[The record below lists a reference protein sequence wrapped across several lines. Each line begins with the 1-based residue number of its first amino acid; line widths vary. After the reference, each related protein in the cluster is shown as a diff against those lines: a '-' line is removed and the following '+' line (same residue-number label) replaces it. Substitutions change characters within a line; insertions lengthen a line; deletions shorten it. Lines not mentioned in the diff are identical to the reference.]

1 MRLIDCIREEM
12 KNAGYDWYF
21 TKDSDPHMSEYVNDY
36 YKFRSIISGF
46 TGSNGTLA
54 VGIDKAYLF
63 TDGRYF
69 IQAEKELEGSGI
81 ELMKLS
87 TPGYPTIKEFINKL
101 IKEGLTVACPSDIFS
116 YKEILDYG
124 FNALDNDNSVF
135 LNAYYRFKGE
145 EYPEAKIDDSVEFL
159 SVELTGESTEKKIE
173 KIRKHLIDNEI
184 FYYMSASLDSNM
196 WLLNIRGN
204 AIKYNPMAFSF
215 VIVTPRDVSV
225 FVYDNEG
232 KNRDLVAGKD
242 TRIHLSSGFEETS
255 SLFRNQKINCFLYN
269 NFEKFLANLPGSRR
283 ACFAFDKM
291 PAKFAKIL
299 EGKNYQLI
307 NSDCN
312 VSRLQSIKN
321 DVEINNLREAY
332 RKDNK
337 VVCEF
342 QNWVKAND
350 VTSMN
355 EFDLMKRLD
364 SMRLYNSDCRDLSF
378 DTISASGP
386 NAAMMHYESKENDCS
401 MILNDNLYLFDSG
414 GQWIGGTTD
423 ITRTVAI
430 GTPTYEMKHDY
441 TRVARGMLALM
452 NAVFIEGCSGLNLDV
467 LAREPMWE
475 EGDDYKCGTGH
486 GVGYMLS
493 VHEGP
498 HAIRWMQKPV
508 GREAIL
514 RPGMLVSDEP
524 GIYKEGKYG
533 IRIENILLVREKC
546 ETPDGRFLCFE
557 CLTYVPL
564 DENLLLRE
572 EMSDREIMW
581 LDHYQNACNSINS
594 QL

>member
-1 MRLIDCIREEM
+1 MKLIDCIREEM
-12 KNAGYDWYF
+12 KIAGYDWYF
-21 TKDSDPHMSEYVNDY
+21 TKDCDPYMSEYVNDY

-54 VGIDKAYLF
+54 VGLEKAYLF

-69 IQAEKELEGSGI
+69 IQAEKELAGTEI

-87 TPGYPTIKEFINKL
+87 TPGYPSIKEFANKL
-101 IKEGLTVACPSDIFS
+101 IKEGLTVACPSEIFS
-116 YKEILDYG
+116 YKETLDYG

-135 LNAYYRFKGE
+135 LNAYCRFKGE
-145 EYPEAKIDDSVEFL
+145 EYPVPQIDDTVEFL
-159 SVELTGESTEKKIE
+159 SEELTGERTEKRIE
-173 KIRKHLIDNEI
+173 KIRKYLIDNDI
-184 FYYMSASLDSNM
+184 FYYFSASLDSNM

-215 VIVTPRDVSV
+215 VMVTPRDAAL
-225 FVYDNEG
+225 FILDNGG
-232 KNRDLVAGKD
+232 KYRKESIINDS
-242 TRIHLSSGFEETS
+242 RIHLSSGFKETED
-255 SLFRNQKINCFLYN
+255 LFKKQRINCFSYN
-269 NFEKFLANLPGSRR
+269 IFERFLKNLPGSRR
-283 ACFAFDKM
+283 ACFAFEKM
-291 PAKFAKIL
+291 PAKFARIL
-299 EGKNYQLI
+299 ENKNYQLI

-312 VSRLQSIKN
+312 VSHLQAIKN
-321 DVEINNLREAY
+321 ENEIKNLREAY
-332 RKDNK
+332 KKDNK
-337 VVCEF
+337 VVSEF
-342 QNWVKAND
+342 QKWVKEND
-350 VTSMN
+350 ISGMT
-355 EFDLMKRLD
+355 EYDLMKRLD
-364 SMRLYNSDCRDLSF
+364 SMRLYNSDCMDLSF

-401 MILNDNLYLFDSG
+401 MILKDNLYLFDSG

-423 ITRTVAI
+423 ITRTVAV

-452 NAVFIEGCSGLNLDV
+452 NAIFIEGCSGLNLDV

-508 GREAIL
+508 GREAVL
-514 RPGMLVSDEP
+514 KPGMLVSDEP

-546 ETPDGRFLCFE
+546 ETQDGKFLCFE

-581 LDHYQNACNSINS
+581 LDHYQNACNAQNNQS
-594 QL
+594 

>member
-12 KNAGYDWYF
+12 KEAGYDWYF

-54 VGIDKAYLF
+54 IGPHKAYLF

-69 IQAEKELEGSGI
+69 IQAEKELAGTGI

-87 TPGYPTIKEFINKL
+87 TPGYPSIKEFANNL
-101 IKEGLTVACPSDIFS
+101 IKEGLTVACPSEIFS

-135 LNAYYRFKGE
+135 LSAYFKYKGE
-145 EYPEAKIDDSVEFL
+145 EYPKQRIDDTLEFL
-159 SVELTGESTEKKIE
+159 SEELTGESAEKKIE
-173 KIRKHLIDNEI
+173 KVKKYLIDNDI
-184 FYYMSASLDSNM
+184 FYYFSASLDNNM

-204 AIKYNPMAFSF
+204 AIRYNPMAFSF
-215 VIVTPRDVSV
+215 ICITPREASV
-225 FVYDNEG
+225 FIYDSKGEYRENTNNNDSRIILSSSSEETIVLFR
-232 KNRDLVAGKD
+232 KQ
-242 TRIHLSSGFEETS
+242 RIHCYLYTS
-255 SLFRNQKINCFLYN
+255 
-269 NFEKFLANLPGSRR
+269 FEKFLSNLPGSRK

-291 PAKFAKIL
+291 PAKFAEIL
-299 EGKNYQLI
+299 NNKNYTLI

-312 VSRLQSIKN
+312 VSRLQAIKN
-321 DVEINNLREAY
+321 DIEINNLREAFK
-332 RKDNK
+332 KDSK
-337 VVCEF
+337 VVYEF
-342 QNWVKAND
+342 QKWVKEND
-350 VTSMN
+350 VT
-355 EFDLMKRLD
+355 EYTEYDLMKRLD
-364 SMRLYNSDCRDLSF
+364 SMRLINSECRDLSF

-401 MILNDNLYLFDSG
+401 LILKDNLYLFDSG

-498 HAIRWMQKPV
+498 HAVRWMQKPA
-508 GREAIL
+508 GREAVF

-546 ETPDGRFLCFE
+546 QTADGRFLCFE

-564 DENLLLRE
+564 DEDLLLRE

-581 LDHYQNACNSINS
+581 LDQYQNTCNS
-594 QL
+594 LYR

>member
-159 SVELTGESTEKKIE
+159 SDELTGENTEKKIE
-173 KIRKHLIDNEI
+173 KIRKYLIDNEI

-225 FVYDNEG
+225 FIYDNDG

-299 EGKNYQLI
+299 ESKNYQLI

-312 VSRLQSIKN
+312 VSRLQAIKS

-355 EFDLMKRLD
+355 EYELMKRLD

-467 LAREPMWE
+467 LARVPMWE

>member
-12 KNAGYDWYF
+12 KNAGYDWYL

-54 VGIDKAYLF
+54 IGQDKAYLF

-87 TPGYPTIKEFINKL
+87 TPGFPTIKEFTGRL
-101 IKEGLTVACPSDIFS
+101 IKEDLTVACPSEIFS

-135 LNAYYRFKGE
+135 LNAYYKYKGE
-145 EYPEAKIDDSVEFL
+145 DYLKPRIDDSVVFL
-159 SVELTGESTEKKIE
+159 SEELTGESTGKKIE
-173 KIRKHLIDNEI
+173 KVRKYLIDNDI
-184 FYYMSASLDSNM
+184 FYYLSASLDSNM
-196 WLLNIRGN
+196 WLLNMRGN

-215 VIVTPRDVSV
+215 VMVTPRDAAV
-225 FVYDNEG
+225 FIFDNKG
-232 KNRDLVAGKD
+232 AFRNDYMVPDDKRM
-242 TRIHLSSGFEETS
+242 HLSTGFDETYEN
-255 SLFRNQKINCFLYN
+255 LKKDHIHCFLYDS
-269 NFEKFLANLPGSRR
+269 FEKFLANLPSSRK

-291 PAKFAKIL
+291 PAKFARIL
-299 EGKNYQLI
+299 ENKNYHLI
-307 NSDCN
+307 NSDCGVN
-312 VSRLQSIKN
+312 RLQAVKN
-321 DVEINNLREAY
+321 ETEINNLREAY

-337 VVCEF
+337 IVCEF
-342 QNWVKAND
+342 QKWIKEND
-350 VTSMN
+350 VTSSN

-364 SMRLYNSDCRDLSF
+364 SMRLYNRDCLDLSF

-401 MILNDNLYLFDSG
+401 VILKDNLYLFDSG

-441 TRVARGMLALM
+441 TKVARGMLALM
-452 NAVFIEGCSGLNLDV
+452 NAVFIEGCSGLNLDI

-508 GREAIL
+508 GREAVL

-546 ETPDGRFLCFE
+546 ETSDGRFLCFE

-572 EMSDREIMW
+572 EMSDKEIMW
-581 LDHYQNACNSINS
+581 LDHYQNECYVQNGR
-594 QL
+594 

>member
-1 MRLIDCIREEM
+1 MRIIDCIREEM
-12 KNAGYDWYF
+12 KTAGYDWYF

-87 TPGYPTIKEFINKL
+87 TPGYPTLKEFINKL
-101 IKEGLTVACPSDIFS
+101 IKEGLTVACPSEIFS

-124 FNALDNDNSVF
+124 FNALDNDNSIF
-135 LNAYYRFKGE
+135 LDAYFRFKGE

-159 SVELTGESTEKKIE
+159 SDELTGESTEKKIE
-173 KIRKHLIDNEI
+173 KIRKYLIDNEI

-225 FVYDNEG
+225 FIYDNEG

-255 SLFRNQKINCFLYN
+255 SLFRNQKIYCFLYN
-269 NFEKFLANLPGSRR
+269 NFERFLANLPGSRR

-307 NSDCN
+307 NADCN
-312 VSRLQSIKN
+312 VSRLQAIKN

-355 EFDLMKRLD
+355 EYELMKRLD

-594 QL
+594 QS

>member
-1 MRLIDCIREEM
+1 MKLIDCIREEM

-21 TKDSDPHMSEYVNDY
+21 TKDCDPHMSEYVNDY
-36 YKFRSIISGF
+36 YKFRSIVSGF

-54 VGIDKAYLF
+54 IGLKKAYLF

-69 IQAEKELEGSGI
+69 IQAEKELSGSGI

-87 TPGYPTIKEFINKL
+87 TPGYPSIKEFVKNL
-101 IKEGLTVACPSDIFS
+101 ISEGLKAACPSEIFS
-116 YKEILDYG
+116 YKEVIDYG

-135 LNAYYRFKGE
+135 LNAYRKFKGE
-145 EYPEAKIDDSVEFL
+145 EYPAARIDDSLYFL
-159 SVELTGESTEKKIE
+159 SDELTGESVENKIE
-173 KIRKHLIDNEI
+173 KVRKYLIDNDI
-184 FYYMSASLDSNM
+184 YYYFSASLDNNM

-215 VIVTPRDVSV
+215 VMVTKRDAAV
-225 FVYDNEG
+225 FVYDNKGAYRSGEILPD
-232 KNRDLVAGKD
+232 K
-242 TRIHLSSGFEETS
+242 RIRLSNGTEETVEI
-255 SLFRNQKINCFLYN
+255 FKEKRINVFLYN
-269 NFEKFLANLPGSRR
+269 SFEKFLKNLPGSRT

-291 PAKFAKIL
+291 PAKFARIL
-299 EGKNYQLI
+299 EGKDYRLI

-312 VSRLQSIKN
+312 VSKLQAIKN
-321 DVEINNLREAY
+321 SIEINNLRESYA
-332 RKDNK
+332 KDNK
-337 VVCEF
+337 IVSEF
-342 QNWVKAND
+342 QNWIKDND

-355 EFDLMKRLD
+355 EFDLMKKLD
-364 SMRLYNSDCRDLSF
+364 SMRLGNCDCRDLSF

-401 MILNDNLYLFDSG
+401 MILKDNLYLFDSG

-441 TRVARGMLALM
+441 TKVARGMLALM
-452 NAVFIEGCSGLNLDV
+452 NAVFIEGCSGLNLDI

-498 HAIRWMQKPV
+498 HAIRWMQKPA
-508 GREAIL
+508 GREALL

-533 IRIENILLVREKC
+533 IRIENILLVKEKC
-546 ETPDGRFLCFE
+546 QTPDGRFLCFE
-557 CLTYVPL
+557 CLTYVSL

-572 EMSDREIMW
+572 EMSDKEIKW
-581 LDHYQNACNSINS
+581 LDSYQNECGLRNRT
-594 QL
+594 Q

>member
-1 MRLIDCIREEM
+1 M
-12 KNAGYDWYF
+12 KTAGYDWYF

-87 TPGYPTIKEFINKL
+87 TPGYPTLKEFINKL
-101 IKEGLTVACPSDIFS
+101 IKEGLTVACPSEIFS

-124 FNALDNDNSVF
+124 FNALDNDNSIF
-135 LNAYYRFKGE
+135 LDAYFRFKGD

-159 SVELTGESTEKKIE
+159 SDELTGESTEKKIE
-173 KIRKHLIDNEI
+173 KIRKYLIDNEI

-215 VIVTPRDVSV
+215 VIVTPREVSV

-232 KNRDLVAGKD
+232 KNRDSVAGKD

-299 EGKNYQLI
+299 ESKNYQLI

-312 VSRLQSIKN
+312 VSRLQAIKN
-321 DVEINNLREAY
+321 DVEINNLRDAY

-355 EFDLMKRLD
+355 EYELMKRLD

-594 QL
+594 QS

>member
-12 KNAGYDWYF
+12 KNAGYDWYL
-21 TKDSDPHMSEYVNDY
+21 TKDCDPHMSEYVNDY
-36 YKFRSIISGF
+36 YKFRTLISGF

-54 VGIDKAYLF
+54 IGLEKAYLF

-87 TPGYPTIKEFINKL
+87 TPGFPTIKEFVNNL
-101 IKEGLTVACPSDIFS
+101 IKEGLTVACPSEIFS

-124 FNALDNDNSVF
+124 FNALDNDNAVF
-135 LNAYYRFKGE
+135 LDAYYKFKGE
-145 EYPEAKIDDSVEFL
+145 EYPKPQIDDTVEFL
-159 SVELTGESTEKKIE
+159 SEELTGESTDKKIE
-173 KIRKHLIDNEI
+173 KIRKYLIDNEI
-184 FYYMSASLDSNM
+184 FYYFSASLDSNM

-204 AIKYNPMAFSF
+204 AIKYNPMAFSY
-215 VIVTPRDVSV
+215 VMVTPREACV
-225 FVYDNEG
+225 FIFDNEG
-232 KNRDLVAGKD
+232 KYRREEILNDS
-242 TRIHLSSGFEETS
+242 RIHLSKNFDETID
-255 SLFRNQKINCFLYN
+255 LFKKQRINCFLYEH
-269 NFEKFLANLPGSRR
+269 FEKFLSNLPGSRR

-291 PAKFAKIL
+291 PAKFARIL
-299 EGKNYQLI
+299 ENKNYQLI

-312 VSRLQSIKN
+312 VSRLQAMKN
-321 DVEINNLREAY
+321 ETEINNLREAY
-332 RKDNK
+332 SKDNK
-337 VVCEF
+337 VVSEF
-342 QNWVKAND
+342 QKWVKEND
-350 VTSMN
+350 VTNMT

-386 NAAMMHYESKENDCS
+386 NAAMMHYESKEDDCS
-401 MILNDNLYLFDSG
+401 DILKDNLYLFDSG

-524 GIYKEGKYG
+524 GIYKEGRYG

-546 ETPDGRFLCFE
+546 VTEDGRFLCFE

-564 DENLLLRE
+564 DEDLLLRD
-572 EMSDREIMW
+572 EMSDKEIMW
-581 LDHYQNACNSINS
+581 LDHYQNACLSRGV
-594 QL
+594 

>member
-101 IKEGLTVACPSDIFS
+101 IKEGLTVACPSEIFS
-116 YKEILDYG
+116 YKEILDYS
-124 FNALDNDNSVF
+124 FNALDNDNSIF
-135 LNAYYRFKGE
+135 LDAYFRFKGE
-145 EYPEAKIDDSVEFL
+145 DYPKAKIDDSVEFL
-159 SVELTGESTEKKIE
+159 SDELTGESTEKKIE
-173 KIRKHLIDNEI
+173 KIRKYLIDNEI

-232 KNRDLVAGKD
+232 KNRDLIASKD

-269 NFEKFLANLPGSRR
+269 NFERFLANLPGSRR

-299 EGKNYQLI
+299 ESKNYQLI

-312 VSRLQSIKN
+312 VSRLQAIKN

-355 EFDLMKRLD
+355 EYELMKRLD

-524 GIYKEGKYG
+524 GIYREGKYG

-564 DENLLLRE
+564 DENLLLRD

-581 LDHYQNACNSINS
+581 LDHYQNECNSINS